1 MNKEMGK
8 NRGTERRNDEDKESV
23 KKKKEDVK
31 MKHIQNLKSLDLARK
46 LQEEVTIERLSRV
59 AATPRIIQ
67 SSPRT
72 RRNHVFSLTL
82 DEKEIDTK
90 LEQFNNKINRSSE
103 KYHKY
108 LIEKA
113 ETAKNHRKRRN
124 SLNNSFKYDQKLMI
138 ITTKYDNAYTR
149 RKKIRE
155 EFIEKVT
162 EKEAKFNEIHEK
174 VKKIYELE
182 SVKNIQQSKNIEENN
197 ERVEEI
203 IEELRKKKRDLS
215 EKKSEK
221 AKALEA
227 EINQKVQK
235 IKKMENERKEKI
247 LEKHFQI
254 ERKKKEHFDK
264 LEIENKSIRQ
274 KAMKFMIEKEK
285 SQALKFMISKA
296 QTPGELQKLMEK
308 VQITNINNNPN
319 T

>member
-1 MNKEMGK
+1 
-8 NRGTERRNDEDKESV
+8 
-23 KKKKEDVK
+23 
-31 MKHIQNLKSLDLARK
+31 MKHIQNMKSLDLARK

-59 AATPRIIQ
+59 AVTPRIIQ

-82 DEKEIDTK
+82 TLDEKEIDSK
-90 LEQFNNKINRSSE
+90 LQQFNNKINKSSE
-103 KYHKY
+103 KYQKC
-108 LIEKA
+108 LNEKA

-155 EFIEKVT
+155 DFIEKVT
-162 EKEAKFNEIHEK
+162 EKEAKFTEIHEK
-174 VKKIYELE
+174 VRRIYELE
-182 SVKNIQQSKNIEENN
+182 SVKNIQQSRNIEENN

-227 EINQKVQK
+227 GINDKVQK
-235 IKKMENERKEKI
+235 IKKMEHERKEKI

-274 KAMKFMIEKEK
+274 KAVKFMIEKEK

-308 VQITNINNNPN
+308 VQITNINNNPQ